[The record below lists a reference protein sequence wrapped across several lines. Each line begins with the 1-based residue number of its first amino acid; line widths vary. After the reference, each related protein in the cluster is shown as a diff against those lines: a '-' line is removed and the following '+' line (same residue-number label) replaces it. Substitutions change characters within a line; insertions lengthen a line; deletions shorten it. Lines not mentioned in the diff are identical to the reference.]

1 MYLVISHYLTM
12 IFTIKIEFAYH
23 CPITI
28 IDYHSYNYPL
38 AGNGLQCSL
47 SDGEHI
53 PISLPGFPHSTM
65 IFAKTKSQSLL
76 VTRYTQIYPNEYSIS
91 PVKSPCF
98 FVQSHEVLLHQ

>member
-1 MYLVISHYLTM
+1 M

-23 CPITI
+23 FPITI

-47 SDGEHI
+47 SDAFSS
-53 PISLPGFPHSTM
+53 PYPAMKKTHSTM

-76 VTRYTQIYPNEYSIS
+76 VTRYTQICPDEYSIS

-98 FVQSHEVLLHQ
+98 FVQSHEVHLNQ